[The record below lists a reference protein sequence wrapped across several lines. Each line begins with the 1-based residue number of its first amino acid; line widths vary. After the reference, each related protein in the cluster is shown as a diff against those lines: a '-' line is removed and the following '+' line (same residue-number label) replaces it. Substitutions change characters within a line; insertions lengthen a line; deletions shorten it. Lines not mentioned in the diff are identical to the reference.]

1 VFSNQALQF
10 VPDQQ
15 TALQEMFRIL
25 CPGGQ
30 VFISSWAPLSMCP
43 AIDMAYRA
51 LERVQEAKAVRVGRE
66 FVPFR
71 HQPNANFSL
80 SDRQALADQM
90 AAVGFK
96 NVQVRM
102 AKATYSRASMA
113 ELVGMAM
120 QQFGPGVDDDELE
133 VFVESFREVAAE
145 VVKQDRVFAMFNVA
159 TAMKE

>member
-1 VFSNQALQF
+1 MFSNQALQF

-90 AAVGFK
+90 AAVDFK

-120 QQFGPGVDDDELE
+120 
-133 VFVESFREVAAE
+133 
-145 VVKQDRVFAMFNVA
+145 
-159 TAMKE
+159 

>member
-1 VFSNQALQF
+1 
-10 VPDQQ
+10 
-15 TALQEMFRIL
+15 
-25 CPGGQ
+25 
-30 VFISSWAPLSMCP
+30 
-43 AIDMAYRA
+43 MAYRA

-113 ELVGMAM
+113 ELVRKAM